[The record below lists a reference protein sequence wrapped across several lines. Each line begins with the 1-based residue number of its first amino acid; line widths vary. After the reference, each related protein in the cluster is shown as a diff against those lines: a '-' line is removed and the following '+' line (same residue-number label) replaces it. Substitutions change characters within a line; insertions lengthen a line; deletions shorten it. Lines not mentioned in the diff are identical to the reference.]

1 MIDGFAADLLGGHV
15 RDRAED
21 RAGLRVRAERGHG
34 LRLRRRH
41 QLGDAEI
48 EDLEPPVAG
57 AEEVLRFEVAV
68 DDALAV
74 RGAEALRELQRELRC
89 FLRRKRALP
98 DAFRERHALEEL
110 GDDVRLA
117 LPVSDVVDVENVRM
131 IERARRARL
140 LLEPAQRL
148 FAAEAG
154 DEHLDRD
161 LAAELVVEGDH
172 DPAHAALP
180 QLALDLVSPGDE
192 QRRARLVVQTA
203 PRVQRSSPVSAR
215 SFYSGWERTAVAART
230 CSTPIAARARE
241 AQISVTV

>member
-1 MIDGFAADLLGGHV
+1 
-15 RDRAED
+15 
-21 RAGLRVRAERGHG
+21 
-34 LRLRRRH
+34 
-41 QLGDAEI
+41 
-48 EDLEPPVAG
+48 
-57 AEEVLRFEVAV
+57 
-68 DDALAV
+68 V
-74 RGAEALRELQRELRC
+74 RGAEALRELQRESRR
-89 FLRRKRALP
+89 FLRRERALP
-98 DAFRERHALEEL
+98 DAFRERRALEEL

-117 LPVSDVVDVENVRM
+117 LPASDVVDVENVRM
-131 IERARRARL
+131 IEGARRARL

-203 PRVQRSSPVSAR
+203 PRVQPLLPRLSAFILLRLADAPYISVSKP
-215 SFYSGWERTAVAART
+215 RTGPTSTSAARPCRT
-230 CSTPIAARARE
+230 
-241 AQISVTV
+241 